1 MKSKEVDEFEV
12 IQYPKIENI
21 NIFFVNLIN
30 RTTHLHK
37 DIEICYII
45 DGKMQICTK
54 SGNYSAGKGSLLLFN
69 SNEPH
74 SLSRLEGPSM
84 LLSIQVSPNMFKDT
98 FPKLKNILFC
108 NTEISKGMPDKI
120 KSKIESELYS
130 MTNQYF
136 QKDFGFELPILS
148 SIYTLVY
155 TLMKS
160 TEYKVIDK
168 EEYLR
173 RKDLQIRLSRIT
185 NFINENLSQK
195 ITLTETAESEGLSP
209 TYFSHFFKDNFN
221 ITFQEFISNLR
232 FDKALKLVSHTNLKI
247 LDISMECGFS
257 DSKYMNKAFLRN
269 CGYLPKEYRKQ
280 LEKIQNI
287 NHNNRKQLNPLT
299 TQYIYQNQEE
309 ISRMLKCLKEMID

>member
-1 MKSKEVDEFEV
+1 MKKEVDEFE
-12 IQYPKIENI
+12 IIHYPKIENL
-21 NIFFVNLIN
+21 NIFFVNLVN

-54 SGNYSAGKGSLLLFN
+54 SGDYSAEKGSLLLFN

-74 SLSRLEGPSM
+74 SLSRMEGPSI
-84 LLSIQVSPNMFKDT
+84 LLSIQISPNIFKTT
-98 FPKLKNILFC
+98 FPELKNILFSR
-108 NTEISKGMPDKI
+108 TEISKGMTETI
-120 KSKIESELYS
+120 KSKLESELYS

-136 QKDFGFELPILS
+136 LGEFSFELPVLS
-148 SIYTLVY
+148 SIYSLFY
-155 TLMKS
+155 YLLKS

-173 RKDLQIRLSRIT
+173 RKDLEIRLSRIT
-185 NFINENLSQK
+185 NYIEENLGKK
-195 ITLTETAESEGLSP
+195 ITLTEIARRENLSS

-221 ITFQEFISNLR
+221 ITFQDYLSNLR
-232 FDKALKLVSHTNLKI
+232 FDKALKLVTHTNLKI

-257 DSKYMNKAFLRN
+257 DSKYLNKAFLRN
-269 CGYLPKEYRKQ
+269 CGYLPKEYRNQ
-280 LEKIQNI
+280 LKKIQKI
-287 NHNNRKQLNPLT
+287 NQNNRKQENPLT

-309 ISRMLKCLKEMID
+309 ISRILKCFKEMIE